1 VCVNALL
8 WTRRCRATAERR
20 GFAGAFPPRFDSSCV
35 VSVACEV
42 EIMAMEDQ
50 EGPGEK
56 LKGDSF
62 GPPDVAALGVPVFK
76 EGPRTPI
83 FSHNDAKA
91 HSGAYI

>member
-1 VCVNALL
+1 
-8 WTRRCRATAERR
+8 
-20 GFAGAFPPRFDSSCV
+20 
-35 VSVACEV
+35 
-42 EIMAMEDQ
+42 MAMEDQ

-62 GPPDVAALGVPVFK
+62 GPPDVVALGVPVFE

-91 HSGAYI
+91 HSGAYIWECIVVVEDDRPRYWVQGLKWWGVKFSDENL